1 VQKHLNCR
9 VLVIDDSKMI
19 NSAVIQI
26 SSDAGAISTGSISPL
41 EGIELV
47 DSFGPDFIVVDYE
60 MPEMTGLEFIAKI
73 RGHKK
78 YDTIP
83 ILMLT
88 GIDSEKLAFDAI
100 KAGADDFIDKSNLTK
115 LLVPKL
121 LALSR
126 IRLKN
131 LEMAKVQRLEDFA
144 SLVATVQHEVGNSVA
159 KLSGHAFKMLRS
171 TDSEREISYGKIQE
185 EVASVRLILN
195 KVEALLDLET
205 EDYPGGAKKFKVR

>member
-1 VQKHLNCR
+1 
-9 VLVIDDSKMI
+9 MI

-26 SSDAGAISTGSISPL
+26 SSDAGAIAAGSTSPL

-73 RGHKK
+73 RSHKK

-126 IRLKN
+126 IREKN
-131 LEMAKVQRLEDFA
+131 LEMAKIQRLEDFA
-144 SLVATVQHEVGNSVA
+144 NLVATVQHEVGNSVA
-159 KLSGHAFKMLRS
+159 KLSGLAFKMLRA
-171 TDSEREISYGKIQE
+171 TDSERESSYGKIQD
-185 EVASVRLILN
+185 EVTSVRLILN

-205 EDYPGGAKKFKVR
+205 EDYPGGTKKFKVR